1 MKLPT
6 PFALTH
12 TLVAALVGVAL
23 TGASAPQS
31 PTLRVVAPAAGASFT
46 GPDVTVRLE
55 VDGAVLGG
63 RARNGAHALLA
74 LDDLPPVK
82 SYSPRFTFRGVSDG
96 THTLVVELRRA
107 EGGEFDPPVRESVE
121 FRVGAG
127 GER

>member
-1 MKLPT
+1 VLS
-6 PFALTH
+6 H
-12 TLVAALVGVAL
+12 TLLAAIAFLAL
-23 TGASAPQS
+23 TGAASPQS
-31 PTLRVVAPAAGASFT
+31 PTLTIVAPAEGDTVT

-82 SYSPRFTFRGVSDG
+82 SYSPRFTFRGVSSG
-96 THTLVVELRRA
+96 AHTLVVELRRS
-107 EGGEFDPPVRESVE
+107 EGGEFDPPVRESVD

-127 GER
+127 GGR